1 MIGRAA
7 QGRPWIFRE
16 IAHELATGQPATP
29 PATLQV
35 RDWLVEHLHEHH
47 ALYGERA
54 GVRSA
59 RKHIG
64 WYVQGL
70 PAAGEFRARMNLI
83 ETAAEQLR
91 AVSGYFDRLADMFP
105 DLPVPR
111 QAASELP
118 HQ

>member
-1 MIGRAA
+1 
-7 QGRPWIFRE
+7 
-16 IAHELATGQPATP
+16 
-29 PATLQV
+29 
-35 RDWLVEHLHEHH
+35 
-47 ALYGERA
+47 
-54 GVRSA
+54 
-59 RKHIG
+59 
-64 WYVQGL
+64 VQGL